1 MARSDFPPAPGAGGP
16 AGPEA
21 APPGADG
28 ESLEAL
34 VTRLAPLYKERG
46 VLQAEL
52 QKVQARLD
60 RVRQEIAALEARL
73 RVSTTH

>member
-1 MARSDFPPAPGAGGP
+1 MARTDFPPAPGAPGP
-16 AGPEA
+16 AGTE
-21 APPGADG
+21 

-73 RVSTTH
+73 RLSSPH